1 MALSPG
7 TRLGSYEITTQIG
20 AGGMGEVYKAID
32 SRLGRAVAVKVLP
45 QKLATDPDA
54 MKRFRREARA
64 VAALSHP
71 NIVAIHDFGEQDSVL
86 YVVLEYLEGETLHEL
101 LRKGTGGWRAGVEWV
116 AAVAETIA
124 EVHAKGIVHQDL
136 KPDNVFITSQGTLKV
151 LDFGVASSFG
161 PSDEGRT
168 QTALTDA
175 GVAVGTIGYMSPE
188 RVRGQASTAASDI
201 FSLGCILYE
210 ALMGIRA
217 FQKETAAD
225 TISAIL
231 NEEPQFPEAA
241 ERGPSSWHEL
251 QNGVLPS
258 ARARG
263 FNRVA
268 ISLSLC
274 AAR

>member
-124 EVHAKGIVHQDL
+124 EMHAKGIVHQDL

-168 QTALTDA
+168 QT
-175 GVAVGTIGYMSPE
+175 
-188 RVRGQASTAASDI
+188 R
-201 FSLGCILYE
+201 
-210 ALMGIRA
+210 
-217 FQKETAAD
+217 
-225 TISAIL
+225 
-231 NEEPQFPEAA
+231 
-241 ERGPSSWHEL
+241 
-251 QNGVLPS
+251 
-258 ARARG
+258 
-263 FNRVA
+263 
-268 ISLSLC
+268 
-274 AAR
+274 